1 VTTRRRLLFV
11 ALGSLA
17 LKALALARLHD
28 HPLLQPR
35 GGLDGDAYLDLA
47 RRIASGD
54 LLLASR
60 PEPFFLAPLY
70 AYFLAPILA
79 VTGSLLAAQVVQI
92 LLGAV
97 AVFLAGDTA
106 RRLFSDAAAAPAAV
120 LLALAGVVT
129 FHETLILQAAL
140 DPFLTAAAL
149 WLLVVALEGEPAPK
163 RFLASGAALG
173 LLALNRPNVLPWA
186 IVAAL
191 AILLAYPRRAG
202 AMPMGAFLL
211 GTALGIAPAAVRN
224 LAVSHE
230 PVLIS
235 SHGGLNLYVG
245 NGPGAE
251 GVYRLLD
258 GITPNIA
265 GQASDA
271 RRVAE
276 REEGR
281 PLDAR
286 GVSRHFAGKAF
297 AWMRHEP
304 ARAARLFA
312 RKLRYTLTNDE
323 APLNFSVPWYRRQCV
338 WLALSFVG
346 PAVFVPLGGVGFAL
360 GLLGAARIPVRRF
373 AVYASFAPAYA
384 VLVAIFFVA
393 TRYRIPLLVALAPAA
408 GGAIASTVGALRQG
422 PGRRTVLAAA
432 VALPLLVVSLW
443 PTGLDDGSAEE
454 ETEWALHLASSDAP
468 AAWRTA
474 RALESRHRLPGVL
487 WFRLG
492 QAFGAAGRTEDGIA
506 ALERSL
512 AIDPR
517 QPETERV
524 LGAAREAH
532 GLGLATSGRLDEAA
546 RELAEAVR
554 LLPASAS
561 TRLNLAAVL
570 AEKGDRARAVA
581 LAHEALALQPGYA
594 KAEALL
600 EALGAGNEIPAPRR

>member
-1 VTTRRRLLFV
+1 MTTRRRLLFV

-17 LKALALARLHD
+17 LKALVLARLHD

-35 GGLDGDAYLDLA
+35 GGLDGDAYLDVA

-54 LLLASR
+54 ILLASR

-79 VTGSLLAAQVVQI
+79 LSAGSLMAVQLVQI
-92 LLGAV
+92 LLGAL

-106 RRLFSDAAAAPAAV
+106 RRLFGDEAAAPAAI
-120 LLALAGVVT
+120 LLALCGVVT
-129 FHETLILQAAL
+129 FHESLILQAAL
-140 DPFLTAAAL
+140 DPFLTAATL
-149 WLLVVALEGEPAPK
+149 WLLAVALEAEPAPK
-163 RFLASGAALG
+163 RFLAAGVALG
-173 LLALNRPNVLPWA
+173 LLAVNRPNVLPWA
-186 IVAAL
+186 AVAAL
-191 AILLAYPRRAG
+191 GIFFSYGRPAG
-202 AMPMGAFLL
+202 AKRAGAFLL
-211 GTALGIAPAAVRN
+211 GVALVLAPAAARN

-235 SHGGLNLYVG
+235 SHGGLNLYIG

-251 GVYRLLD
+251 GVYRLVD
-258 GITPNIA
+258 DITPNIA

-271 RRVAE
+271 RLVAE
-276 REEGR
+276 REERR

-286 GVSRHFAGKAF
+286 GVSRHFARKAF
-297 AWMRHEP
+297 AWMRQEP

-312 RKLRYTLTNDE
+312 RKIRYVIAEDE
-323 APLNFSVPWYRRQCV
+323 APLNFSVHWYRRQSV
-338 WLALSFVG
+338 WLAVSFVG
-346 PAVFVPLGGVGFAL
+346 PAVLVPLGGTGLAL

-373 AVYASFAPAYA
+373 AVVASFVVSYA
-384 VLVAIFFVA
+384 VLVALFFVA
-393 TRYRIPLLVALAPAA
+393 TRYRIPLLVALAPLA
-408 GGAIASTVGALRQG
+408 GGAVASAVDMLRE
-422 PGRRTVLAAA
+422 GRRRRVLLGAA
-432 VALPLLVVSLW
+432 VALPLLALSLW

-454 ETEWALHLASSDAP
+454 ETQWALHLAPADPA

-474 RALESRHRLPGVL
+474 QALEARHPLPGVL

-524 LGAAREAH
+524 LGAAREAR
-532 GLGLATSGRLDEAA
+532 GLALATSGRLDEAA
-546 RELAEAVR
+546 RELTEAVR
-554 LLPASAS
+554 LLPASAPA
-561 TRLNLAAVL
+561 RLNLAAVL
-570 AEKGDRARAVA
+570 AEKGDRARAEA
-581 LAHEALALQPGYA
+581 LAKEALALQPGYQ

-600 EALGAGNEIPAPRR
+600 NALGARGR